1 MPFKHNSSRR
11 HRIGKMKFK
20 VTNWREYEAGL
31 RRRGSLTLW
40 MTPEALSF
48 WQAPKRTTRGGQPR
62 YSDLAIETALTLMLV
77 FGLPLR
83 QTEGLVTSVLN
94 LMGLALAVPDHTTL
108 SRRAFKRRSPNMRH
122 DDGGCASEKGPVHV
136 LIDSTGLQLYGAGQ
150 WLEEKH
156 GVKSRRGWRKLHLAL
171 DADSGDIIAHI
182 MTDQDAGD
190 ASQVE
195 PLLDQ
200 IDMPIGQFTADGA
213 YDGNPTYD
221 AVTTHS
227 ADAAVVIPPRA
238 NAVER
243 PDNDPLHQ
251 RDRHIAAINAGGR
264 VMWQAATG
272 YGKRSLVETAIGR
285 YKSIIGRRLRARSF
299 PAQHTEVALGCA
311 VLNRML
317 ACARPKS
324 VRCRKATA

>member
-1 MPFKHNSSRR
+1 MPFKPNASRR
-11 HRIGKMKFK
+11 HCIGKMKFK

-40 MTPEALSF
+40 MTPEALSS

-62 YSDLAIETALTLMLV
+62 YPDLAIETALTRGLV
-77 FGLPLR
+77 FGLRLR
-83 QTEGLVTSVLN
+83 QTEGVLTSVLK
-94 LMGLALAVPDHTTL
+94 LIGLDLAVPDHTTL
-108 SRRAFKRRSPNMRH
+108 SRRARKPRAPNKRHVDRIP
-122 DDGGCASEKGPVHV
+122 EKGPVHV
-136 LIDSTGLQLYGAGQ
+136 LIDSTGLQVYGAGQ

-171 DADSGDIIAHI
+171 DADSGDIIAHV
-182 MTDQDAGD
+182 MTDQNAGD

-213 YDGNPTYD
+213 YDGEPTYD
-221 AVTTHS
+221 AVTNHS
-227 ADAAVVIPPRA
+227 SDAAVIIRPRA
-238 NAVER
+238 NALER
-243 PDNDPLHQ
+243 PDIDCPSQ
-251 RDRHIAAINAGGR
+251 RDRHIATINAGGR
-264 VMWQAATG
+264 MMWQVATG

-285 YKSIIGRRLRARSF
+285 YKSIIGRRLQARSF
-299 PAQHTEVALGCA
+299 ATQQTGVAIGCTI
-311 VLNRML
+311 LNRML

-324 VRCRKATA
+324 IRCKTVTA